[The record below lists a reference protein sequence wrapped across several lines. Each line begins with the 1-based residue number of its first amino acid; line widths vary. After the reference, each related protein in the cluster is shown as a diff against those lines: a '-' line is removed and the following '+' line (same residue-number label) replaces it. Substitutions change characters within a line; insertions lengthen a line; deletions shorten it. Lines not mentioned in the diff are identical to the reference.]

1 MYFVNST
8 GNFYTGDM
16 AEGDR
21 EATPAEIAAWEAARA
36 DTPAKWQGRAKEKA
50 RVTIN
55 DARKA
60 VSNMIAKRLD
70 ADPVKAQLQTLPAQL
85 LALIP
90 STDLSASTDE
100 TSAFNILWAAYTPL
114 VGVFPLPIRA
124 EYKLEYDLLT
134 KPIV

>member
-1 MYFVNST
+1 MYFINEH
-8 GNFYTGDM
+8 GRLYIGDM

-21 EATPAEIAAWEAARA
+21 LAAPEEVAAWEAARA

-60 VSNMIAKRLD
+60 VSNMIAKRSD
-70 ADPVKAQLQTLPAQL
+70 ADPVKAQLQTLHAQL

-90 STDLSASTDE
+90 
-100 TSAFNILWAAYTPL
+100 
-114 VGVFPLPIRA
+114 
-124 EYKLEYDLLT
+124 
-134 KPIV
+134 